1 MEYSKLEG
9 LTILDDPTAQ
19 KYELKAGPNETNIV
33 IMEAGFDGFGTAG
46 SGGTLIEKAW
56 TSSKYIYNNFELL

>member
-46 SGGTLIEKAW
+46 SGGTLIEKA
-56 TSSKYIYNNFELL
+56 